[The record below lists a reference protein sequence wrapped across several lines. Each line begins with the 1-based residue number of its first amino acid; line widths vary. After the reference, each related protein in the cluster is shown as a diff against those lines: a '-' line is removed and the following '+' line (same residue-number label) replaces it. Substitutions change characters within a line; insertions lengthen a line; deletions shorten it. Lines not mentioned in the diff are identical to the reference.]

1 MTNLLSMLTVWY
13 LQFYQPMVLS
23 SLVVS
28 FIPVAIASLQSHGDR
43 NNINSNT
50 NPGIVRNL
58 FLSICR
64 TVVVLALAVVVN
76 VLLKV
81 SQSLSLMISFYQ
93 QREDFSGTVFIYV
106 IKNKNLKLLPRIV
119 MVCSVIKFRERV
131 LDGFANFLV
140 TMRISNC
147 SPIKKIFRP
156 VCSTFIYKWTI
167 DVIY

>member
-43 NNINSNT
+43 NNSNSNT

-81 SQSLSLMISFYQ
+81 TQSLPSMVSFYQ
-93 QREDFSGTVFIYV
+93 QKRGLFGGQFLSMQSK
-106 IKNKNLKLLPRIV
+106 IKPKT
-119 MVCSVIKFRERV
+119 
-131 LDGFANFLV
+131 A
-140 TMRISNC
+140 T
-147 SPIKKIFRP
+147 
-156 VCSTFIYKWTI
+156 
-167 DVIY
+167 

>member
-1 MTNLLSMLTVWY
+1 MLTVWY

-28 FIPVAIASLQSHGDR
+28 FIPVAIASLQSHGER

-64 TVVVLALAVVVN
+64 TVAVLALAVVVN

-81 SQSLSLMISFYQ
+81 TQSLSSMVSFYQ
-93 QREDFSGTVFIYV
+93 QKIELFGTVF
-106 IKNKNLKLLPRIV
+106 LLVNRHISENRILTK
-119 MVCSVIKFRERV
+119 CRKPF
-131 LDGFANFLV
+131 
-140 TMRISNC
+140 
-147 SPIKKIFRP
+147 
-156 VCSTFIYKWTI
+156 
-167 DVIY
+167 

>member
-43 NNINSNT
+43 NNSNT

-64 TVVVLALAVVVN
+64 TIAVLALAVVVN

-81 SQSLSLMISFYQ
+81 SVFPTNRRLFGNSFY
-93 QREDFSGTVFIYV
+93 
-106 IKNKNLKLLPRIV
+106 L
-119 MVCSVIKFRERV
+119 C
-131 LDGFANFLV
+131 NFL
-140 TMRISNC
+140 
-147 SPIKKIFRP
+147 
-156 VCSTFIYKWTI
+156 YL
-167 DVIY
+167 